1 MFAYR
6 RKKRSTIF
14 ATPKK
19 PRRKRVVIS
28 WRAWLWGAIVVSALA
43 GLLYLAVWS
52 PVFKIKKLSVEGVDF
67 TATAQAQE
75 LVNQLLQEKT
85 WRLIPG
91 DSLVIFSG
99 QEAVRRILTSF
110 PEAESVEISR
120 DILKG
125 VKIII
130 KGRQPAAIWCKSS
143 ASFLGAGGEATSTEA
158 VNVLPPSE
166 KCFFADSA
174 GLIFREAPE
183 ISGTAWPTFFGQ
195 IDQNFGPGSQAIA
208 SSTIQFAGQL
218 KKQLREISIDS
229 PGFVIDASGSQDLAA
244 FTNEGWM
251 IYFNV
256 SRSSQ
261 SQVKVLR
268 ALLNGGIKD
277 KRASLKYIDLRL
289 ANRVYY
295 K

>member
-6 RKKRSTIF
+6 RKKRSNIF
-14 ATPKK
+14 VVPVKV
-19 PRRKRVVIS
+19 RCRKIQIS
-28 WRAWLWGAIVVSALA
+28 WRVWLWGVIVVSALA

-52 PVFKIKKLSVEGVDF
+52 PVFKIKKLSVEGVNF

-99 QEAVRRILTSF
+99 QEAVRRILTFF

-130 KGRQPAAIWCKSS
+130 KGRQPAAIWCQSS
-143 ASFLGAGGEATSTEA
+143 ASFLGADGEATSTEA

-229 PGFVIDASGSQDLAA
+229 PGFVIGASGSQDLTV

>member
-6 RKKRSTIF
+6 RKKRSNIF
-14 ATPKK
+14 VVPVKV
-19 PRRKRVVIS
+19 RCRKIQIS
-28 WRAWLWGAIVVSALA
+28 WRVWLWGVAVVAALS
-43 GLLYLAVWS
+43 GLLYLAIWS
-52 PVFKIKKLSVEGVDF
+52 PVFKIKKLSVEGVNF

-85 WRLIPG
+85 WRVIPG

-99 QEAVRRILTSF
+99 QEAVRRILTFF

-166 KCFFADSA
+166 KCFFTDSA

-229 PGFVIDASGSQDLAA
+229 PGFVIGASDSQDLAA